1 MNNFTYHNPTKI
13 IFGKGQIDSLKAEL
27 KPYANETILFVYGR
41 RAIQELS
48 IDKKVYEVCQ
58 ALNIT
63 CIDHGGVKPNPS
75 LESVLEGRRKILQHD
90 VTFILAAG
98 GGSVIDAA
106 KAMAFAPYMSET
118 GVWDVF
124 LRKAHP
130 EKALPLG
137 VILTLAATGTEMN
150 GNTVITNEQTRQKRS
165 CGYPVLHPKFSIID
179 PVYTQSV
186 PAHFVTA
193 GCIDIT
199 MHIFE
204 QFFSNTLETDTA
216 DAMSL
221 GLLKNVIAL
230 TDRLRRGEDTYDVRA
245 NLSWASTLALNWL
258 LAQGKVG
265 DWATHQLSY
274 PVTEQYGLTHGY
286 ALTTLY
292 PAWLKTALKYN
303 PDTMIRRL
311 GQIGAEL
318 FDVHDPAAVIER
330 IRALYRLWGA
340 PTTFKEA
347 GFNPDEAMLKKFVEK
362 VTIAGSVGTVIEVDE
377 TIALEIYQA
386 SLT

>member
-1 MNNFTYHNPTKI
+1 MNNFVYHNPTKI
-13 IFGKGQIDSLKAEL
+13 IFGKGQIDALEAEL
-27 KPYANETILFVYGR
+27 KPYASQAILFVYGR
-41 RAIQELS
+41 RSIHELG
-48 IDKKVYEVCQ
+48 IAETVHQVCQ
-58 ALNIT
+58 TLNIT
-63 CIDHGGVKPNPS
+63 CIDHGGIKPNPS
-75 LESVLEGRRKILQHD
+75 LESVLEGRRKIIEHD

-106 KAMAFAPYMSET
+106 KAMAFAPFMEESH
-118 GVWDVF
+118 VWDVF

-137 VILTLAATGTEMN
+137 AILTLAATGTEMN

-165 CGYPVLHPKFSIID
+165 CGYPILFPKFSIID
-179 PVYTQSV
+179 PVYTQTV
-186 PAHFVTA
+186 PSHFVTA
-193 GCIDIT
+193 GCVDMT

-216 DAMSL
+216 DGLSL

-245 NLSWASTLALNWL
+245 NLSWASTLALNWI

-274 PVTEQYGLTHGY
+274 PLTEQYGLTHGF
-286 ALTTLY
+286 ALTTLF

-303 PDTMIRRL
+303 AETMIRRL
-311 GQIGAEL
+311 GQIGTEL
-318 FDVHDPAAVIER
+318 FDVHEPAIVIER

-340 PTTFKEA
+340 PTSFKEA
-347 GFNPDEAMLKKFVEK
+347 GFSPDEAMLKQFVEQ
-362 VTIAGSVGTVIEVDE
+362 VTLAGSVGTVVEVNQAV
-377 TIALEIYQA
+377 ALEIYQNA
-386 SLT
+386 LT

>member
-1 MNNFTYHNPTKI
+1 MNNFVYHNPTKV
-13 IFGKGQIDSLKAEL
+13 IFGKGQIAALEAEL
-27 KPYANETILFVYGR
+27 KPYAGHTILFVYGR
-41 RAIQELS
+41 RAIRELG
-48 IDKKVYEVCQ
+48 IDETVKTVCQ
-58 ALNIT
+58 SLNIT
-63 CIDHGGVKPNPS
+63 CIEQGGIRPNPT
-75 LESVLEGRRKILQHD
+75 LESVLEGRKKILKYD
-90 VTFILAAG
+90 VSMILAAG

-106 KAMAFAPYMSET
+106 KAMAFAPFMSERA
-118 GVWDVF
+118 VWDVF
-124 LRKAHP
+124 MRKQQP

-150 GNTVITNEQTRQKRS
+150 GNTVITNEATRQKRS
-165 CGYPVLHPKFSIID
+165 CGYPVLHPRFAIID

-204 QFFSNTLETDTA
+204 QFFSTTEETDTA
-216 DAMSL
+216 DALSL
-221 GLLKNVIAL
+221 GLLKNVVAL

-245 NLSWASTLALNWL
+245 NLSWASTIALNWL

-274 PVTEQYGLTHGY
+274 PVTEHYGITHGY

-318 FDVHDPAAVIER
+318 FDVHDPTTVIER
-330 IRALYRLWGA
+330 IRGLYKLWGA
-340 PTTFKEA
+340 PTSFKEA
-347 GFNPDEAMLKKFVEK
+347 DVIPDEPTIGQFVK
-362 VTIAGSVGTVIEVDE
+362 QVTIAGPVGTVIKVD
-377 TIALEIYQA
+377 AAMAQEIYQQA
-386 SLT
+386 RS

>member
-1 MNNFTYHNPTKI
+1 MNNFVYHNPTKV
-13 IFGKGQIDSLKAEL
+13 IFGKGQIDALESEL
-27 KPYANETILFVYGR
+27 KPYAGETVLFVYGR
-41 RAIQELS
+41 RAIRELG
-48 IDKKVYEVCQ
+48 IDETVRKVCRT
-58 ALNIT
+58 LKIT
-63 CIDHGGVKPNPS
+63 CLDHGGIQPNPT
-75 LESVLEGRRKILQHD
+75 LESVLEGRKKILKHD
-90 VTFILAAG
+90 VTCILAAG

-106 KAMAFAPYMSET
+106 KAMAFAPFMKEEA
-118 GVWDVF
+118 VWDVF
-124 LRKAHP
+124 LRKARP

-150 GNTVITNEQTRQKRS
+150 GNTVITNEKTRQKRS
-165 CGYPVLHPKFSIID
+165 CGYPILHPKFSIID

-216 DAMSL
+216 DALSL

-245 NLSWASTLALNWL
+245 NLSWASTIALNWL

-311 GQIGAEL
+311 GQIGTEL
-318 FDVHDPAAVIER
+318 FDVHDPATVIER

-340 PTTFKEA
+340 PTAFKEA
-347 GFNPDEAMLKKFVEK
+347 GFEPDESTLTGFVNK
-362 VTIAGSVGTVIEVDE
+362 VTVAGTVGTVIEVDDD
-377 TIALEIYQA
+377 IALEIYRA
-386 SLT
+386 ALT